1 MLMMYMQVLGHAAAA
16 QSAHLIFIA
25 VQREHYD
32 FLVPLANQLKGKV
45 AYMFYD
51 FCYMYEYLF
60 CRHVTVYL
68 ANIMYVPAYL
78 ANIFRVPAHLANI
91 IFVPVYLSN
100 RMYIPVY
107 LANRLYESV
116 YLMPC

>member
-1 MLMMYMQVLGHAAAA
+1 MLMMYMQVLGHAAAS

-45 AYMFYD
+45 AYMFYY

-60 CRHVTVYL
+60 CQHATVK
-68 ANIMYVPAYL
+68 
-78 ANIFRVPAHLANI
+78 
-91 IFVPVYLSN
+91 LSQ
-100 RMYIPVY
+100 RI
-107 LANRLYESV
+107 
-116 YLMPC
+116 